1 MMRKQKPQIA
11 LRQGTPAQA
20 IPPRETIAVP
30 AESMPHPNDFI
41 EALSRKS
48 APAAPNPTAASPL
61 VSARS
66 LSERFGGNLGGLAKK
81 AGMGVFMLI
90 VYLGL
95 MHLAPDA
102 KMMSLIGGK
111 TTGTNTE
118 MNVSTLN
125 AGGVAPEMES
135 KVGSSGETTAAPPQ
149 TAPAAA
155 PLAISDAVPAP
166 APKATAPF
174 ALATTAQAILAKLQ
188 ALPAQWPGL
197 IAALHAKFGAAPL
210 WFMFTVIGLVT
221 ILPAIRVLNRLAAR
235 RAKTLG
241 ADPFERLLQRRLAEQ
256 AQMEKRAPTLQRA

>member
-1 MMRKQKPQIA
+1 MRKQKPQIA

-30 AESMPHPNDFI
+30 AEGMPHPNDFI

-48 APAAPNPTAASPL
+48 APAAPSPTAASPL

-135 KVGSSGETTAAPPQ
+135 KVGSSGETTAGTP
-149 TAPAAA
+149 
-155 PLAISDAVPAP
+155 SNG
-166 APKATAPF
+166 
-174 ALATTAQAILAKLQ
+174 
-188 ALPAQWPGL
+188 PG
-197 IAALHAKFGAAPL
+197 
-210 WFMFTVIGLVT
+210 
-221 ILPAIRVLNRLAAR
+221 R
-235 RAKTLG
+235 RAPCHKRCCAGTCPKSNRPIRTRNNGAGDSGKTAG
-241 ADPFERLLQRRLAEQ
+241 ATSTMARPHRRFARQIRRRALVVHVHGDWPCHHLARNPG
-256 AQMEKRAPTLQRA
+256 AQPSGRAPGQNPGGGPVRAVVAASVG

>member
-1 MMRKQKPQIA
+1 
-11 LRQGTPAQA
+11 
-20 IPPRETIAVP
+20 
-30 AESMPHPNDFI
+30 
-41 EALSRKS
+41 
-48 APAAPNPTAASPL
+48 
-61 VSARS
+61 
-66 LSERFGGNLGGLAKK
+66 
-81 AGMGVFMLI
+81 MGVFMLI

-155 PLAISDAVPAP
+155 PFAISDAVPAP

-188 ALPAQWPGL
+188 ALPALPALPAQLPGL

>member
-1 MMRKQKPQIA
+1 
-11 LRQGTPAQA
+11 
-20 IPPRETIAVP
+20 
-30 AESMPHPNDFI
+30 
-41 EALSRKS
+41 
-48 APAAPNPTAASPL
+48 

-174 ALATTAQAILAKLQ
+174 ALATTAQAILAKLP
-188 ALPAQWPGL
+188 ALPAQLPGL